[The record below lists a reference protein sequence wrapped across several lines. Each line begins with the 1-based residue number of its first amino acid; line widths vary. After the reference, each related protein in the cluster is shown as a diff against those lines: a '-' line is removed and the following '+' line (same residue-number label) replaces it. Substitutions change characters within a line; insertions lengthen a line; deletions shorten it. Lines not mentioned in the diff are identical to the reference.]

1 MNECELQQFKNA
13 NATQHIH
20 QHISCATFLLL
31 VIVLTD
37 ALGLQGFDLLSD
49 LHTEGRGDGPG
60 VDLGAAA
67 ADGADGEGRC
77 LAGRDHGW
85 L

>member
-1 MNECELQQFKNA
+1 MRTPAIQNA
-13 NATQHIH
+13 NAAH
-20 QHISCATFLLL
+20 QHILYHFLPVCNLFIL
-31 VIVLTD
+31 LTD
-37 ALGLQGFDLLSD
+37 ALGLQGLDLLSD
-49 LHTEGRGDGPG
+49 LDAKGRSDGPG

-67 ADGADGEGRC
+67 ADGAGGEGRC

>member
-13 NATQHIH
+13 NATHH
-20 QHISCATFLLL
+20 QRILCHFFAACD
-31 VIVLTD
+31 VLTD

-67 ADGADGEGRC
+67 TDGAGGEGRC

>member
-1 MNECELQQFKNA
+1 MNA
-13 NATQHIH
+13 NSSNSKTPTQHISV
-20 QHISCATFLLL
+20 SCATFLLL

-37 ALGLQGFDLLSD
+37 ALGLQGLDLLSD
-49 LHTEGRGDGPG
+49 LDAEGCGDGPG

-67 ADGADGEGRC
+67 TDGAGGQGRC

>member
-1 MNECELQQFKNA
+1 MNA
-13 NATQHIH
+13 NSTPAIQKRQRNT
-20 QHISCATFLLL
+20 SAYLVPLLLL

-37 ALGLQGFDLLSD
+37 ALGLQGLDLLSD
-49 LHTEGRGDGPG
+49 LDAEGRGDGPG

-67 ADGADGEGRC
+67 ADGAGGQGRC